1 MDRRAMFG
9 AEKGVVIIFLGPRGG
24 GRRWTRRNLKTQEA
38 FLPPFCF
45 LIYDLNLKLI
55 FS

>member
-1 MDRRAMFG
+1 MLG
-9 AEKGVVIIFLGPRGG
+9 AEKGVVIIFLGPRG
-24 GRRWTRRNLKTQEA
+24 RLWTRRNLKTQEA